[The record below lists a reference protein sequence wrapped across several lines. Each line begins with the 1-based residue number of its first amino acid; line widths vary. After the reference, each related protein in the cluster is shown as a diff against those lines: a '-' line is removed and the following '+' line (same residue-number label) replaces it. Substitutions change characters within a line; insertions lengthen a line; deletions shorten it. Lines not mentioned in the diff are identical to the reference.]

1 MLFVLKPSI
10 ILSSTGVLSLHLWGF
25 FT

>member
-1 MLFVLKPSI
+1 MFFVLKPSI